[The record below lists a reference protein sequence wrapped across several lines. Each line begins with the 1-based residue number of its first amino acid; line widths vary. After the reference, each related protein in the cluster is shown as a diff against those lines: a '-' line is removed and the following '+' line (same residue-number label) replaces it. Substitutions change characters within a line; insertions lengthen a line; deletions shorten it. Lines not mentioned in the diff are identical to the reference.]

1 MTKLAL
7 SIALAIATLVGLAP
21 AASAAALIADFSPTA
36 GPVGTSVTITGSG
49 FAGTTSVEFGGVAAT
64 TFSVDDDSAITAT
77 VPATA
82 VTGPI
87 TVVTP
92 TGDGTSSTNFSVL
105 PSDIHAPRITGFNP
119 HSGPVT
125 SLVTVTGEHFI
136 AIEKVKIGKLSV
148 GWDRLSGSKLRFRVP
163 TKSKGGRILVR
174 TADGS
179 DTSGTGF
186 NVRKD
191 MHKSTITFSLSG
203 HLVGSGTV
211 RSRDNDGVC
220 RTQRHVVV
228 QRRYGGGWH
237 GVRNDRTSPNGT
249 YHVSLTDT
257 EGVYRAVVGSK
268 STLKDRCSGANSDAR
283 KHHHADAGGGGGGG
297 CTAGYSPCLP
307 LGPSDY
313 DCYGGGGDGPA
324 YTEPGVTYHVTGSDP
339 YGLDADN
346 DGRGCET

>member
-1 MTKLAL
+1 M
-7 SIALAIATLVGLAP
+7 
-21 AASAAALIADFSPTA
+21 
-36 GPVGTSVTITGSG
+36 
-49 FAGTTSVEFGGVAAT
+49 
-64 TFSVDDDSAITAT
+64 
-77 VPATA
+77 
-82 VTGPI
+82 
-87 TVVTP
+87 
-92 TGDGTSSTNFSVL
+92 L
-105 PSDIHAPRITGFNP
+105 PSDIHAPRIKGFNP

-136 AIEKVKIGKLSV
+136 ANEKVKIGKLSV
-148 GWDRLSGSKLRFRVP
+148 GWNRLSGCRLGFRVP

-249 YHVSLTDT
+249 YHVSVTDT

-283 KHHHADAGGGGGGG
+283 KHHHADAGGGGGEG

-324 YTEPGVTYHVTGSDP
+324 YTEPGVTYDVTGSNP

-346 DGRGCET
+346 DGRGCEPDPHRWGENMFHCVLSTRPMRFGLARPARCPGPEVTKERRQRTMKRALAALAICKGDVAGGVVKWPGQLHRLPWGRELNEGEAR